1 MSDDRNRFNYLTHA
15 AEEGKHLPRGLKS
28 EKHIVGVVK
37 DYAREAVKMRRSG
50 NTSVEFKIS
59 GPFLHNLLKKKCV
72 NRKVFTFQGM
82 QSTHG
87 VNIVFRRAKCT
98 ITSIQTLLLILGL
111 YTFLLHSI
119 VDA

>member
-1 MSDDRNRFNYLTHA
+1 M
-15 AEEGKHLPRGLKS
+15 PRGLKS

-37 DYAREAVKMRRSG
+37 DYAREAVEMRKSG

-59 GPFLHNLLKKKCV
+59 GPYLHTGNLLKKKCV
-72 NRKVFTFQGM
+72 NRKMFTFQGM

-98 ITSIQTLLLILGL
+98 ITSIQTPQLILVCIL
-111 YTFLLHSI
+111 FSYIQL
-119 VDA
+119 